1 MARFKNQYGLTVLWL
16 AMTDIVLRSSRK
28 CDDSLFPCEN
38 RDIVQRLI
46 SVFLALP
53 LLCLGTSIPRIS
65 LEDAVNRSEMIVTG
79 DVIRTWAAWD
89 SQHRFIWTHTE
100 IAVRDR
106 WKGTTGRT
114 ITVSEPGGFAEG
126 SGQAIAGMVR
136 YAPGEQVVAFLYRTP
151 HGYIRT
157 MGLAQGKFVIDVQ
170 GLVHV
175 ATTEAQIVP
184 SAASSGSPMKELE
197 AMSVSAM
204 RDRIIRIASNAK
216 AVRK

>member
-1 MARFKNQYGLTVLWL
+1 
-16 AMTDIVLRSSRK
+16 
-28 CDDSLFPCEN
+28 
-38 RDIVQRLI
+38 
-46 SVFLALP
+46 
-53 LLCLGTSIPRIS
+53 
-65 LEDAVNRSEMIVTG
+65 MIVTG
-79 DVIRTWAAWD
+79 DVVRTWAAWD

-106 WKGTTGRT
+106 WKGTPSTT
-114 ITVSEPGGFAEG
+114 VTVSEPGGFAEG

-136 YAPGEQVVAFLYRTP
+136 YVPGEHIVAFLYRTP

-157 MGLAQGKFVIDVQ
+157 VGLTQGKFAIDSR
-170 GLVHV
+170 GLVHLT
-175 ATTEAQIVP
+175 ATEAQIVP

-216 AVRK
+216 AVQK